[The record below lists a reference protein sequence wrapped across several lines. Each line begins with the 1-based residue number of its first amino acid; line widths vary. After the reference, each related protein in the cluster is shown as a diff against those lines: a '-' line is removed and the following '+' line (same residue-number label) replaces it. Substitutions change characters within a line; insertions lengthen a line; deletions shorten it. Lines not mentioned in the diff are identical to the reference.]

1 MRAGLPAAYPRLW
14 RFALSLTGTRDVAAD
29 LAQATCLRALD
40 KADRFTPG
48 TRLDS
53 WLYKIAQRIWLN
65 EMRSKAVRV
74 GGGLVPVEEI
84 EIPAPGLETETNI
97 LAREVLSL
105 VNALPE
111 GQRIAVLLVY
121 VEGFSYAEAAEILE
135 IPVGTI
141 MSRLSTAR
149 RKVGDAVADTEVDRT
164 R

>member
-1 MRAGLPAAYPRLW
+1 M
-14 RFALSLTGTRDVAAD
+14 AAD